1 MKTTLYLDRDLLN
14 EVMAYAQKNNIVA
27 DVEIAMKEYIK
38 KQKINDVI
46 ASFGSFDLNMN
57 LSELMEMRRLNEIS
71 LTERV

>member
-27 DVEIAMKEYIK
+27 AVEIAMKEYIK